1 MFPAPDLSAAA
12 CDGDIVVESVVVLL
26 IVPVSRPKS
35 DEFPHRGPVLGAEVG
50 WRPVSLF
57 PWFPSELLPEPT
69 LCCLEDH
76 FPLPRHPARWDGG
89 VTLLLYVL
97 DALVPN
103 QFPQVFVVS
112 CPH

>member
-1 MFPAPDLSAAA
+1 MLPTPDLSATAR
-12 CDGDIVVESVVVLL
+12 DGDVVMEPVVVLL
-26 IVPVSRPKS
+26 VVPVSRPES
-35 DEFPHRGPVLGAEVG
+35 DEFPHHGPVFGAKVG
-50 WRPVSLF
+50 WHPVSFFL
-57 PWFPSELLPEPT
+57 WLPSELVPEPT

-103 QFPQVFVVS
+103 
-112 CPH
+112 